1 MRSLNRVPVVAAL
14 VAAVGAVP
22 AAVAAQ
28 RAPRDSVEP
37 GAELAISLVTVGPGA
52 EIWERFG
59 HNAILVRDTVRGT
72 GTMYNYGIF
81 DFQSEDFLLR
91 FIQGRMLYRVEGFP
105 PDLSLY
111 TGDNRSVWIQDLN
124 FTPAQRNELRGF
136 LEWNDL
142 PENRNYRYDYYR
154 DNCSTRVR
162 DALDNVLR
170 GQIQSQTDRFAAGT
184 TYRFHTQRLTTNDV
198 PIYTGLLIALG
209 LPVDRSLTLWEEM
222 FLPTSLQQ
230 HLREVT
236 VTGPDGNA
244 QPFVTAER
252 TVYEST
258 AVPPAEVPPSWGLR
272 YLLVGIILAVVLLW
286 LGIKAPQSRIA
297 YVAFSGA
304 GTLWALVV
312 GILGTVLLGLW
323 VVTDHAAA
331 YWNENLFMFNPLALA
346 LAVTLPP
353 AALGSAGSK
362 PLARRFALA
371 TALLAAFGFVLQPLP
386 WFDQINGQLY
396 ALVVLPHIAVA
407 IGVYRVAAAEPD
419 RDGDDADVAL
429 QEQPAW
435 K

>member
-1 MRSLNRVPVVAAL
+1 MRLLCPIPVVAAL
-14 VAAVGAVP
+14 LAAVGAVP
-22 AAVAAQ
+22 AAVATQ
-28 RAPRDSVEP
+28 RAPRDSVEL

-52 EIWERFG
+52 EVWELFG
-59 HNAILVRDTVRGT
+59 HNAIWVQDTVSGT

-81 DFQSEDFLLR
+81 DFQSESFLLR
-91 FIQGRMLYRVEGFP
+91 FIQGRMLYRVQGFP
-105 PDLSLY
+105 PDLSPY
-111 TGDNRSVWIQDLN
+111 TRANRSVWIQDLN
-124 FTPAQRNELRGF
+124 LTPSQRNELRDF

-162 DALDNVLR
+162 DALDLVLR

-184 TYRFHTQRLTTNDV
+184 TYRFHTQRLSTNEV
-198 PIYTGLLIALG
+198 PVYTGLLIALG

-236 VTGPDGNA
+236 VVGPDGSA
-244 QPFVTAER
+244 HPLVTAER
-252 TVYEST
+252 TMYEST
-258 AVPPAEVPPSWGLR
+258 APPPAEVPPAWGLR
-272 YLLVGIILAVVLLW
+272 YLLVGILLAAVLLW
-286 LGIKAPQSRIA
+286 LGIKAPKSRIA

-323 VVTDHAAA
+323 VVTDHTAA
-331 YWNENLFMFNPLALA
+331 YWNENLFIFNPLALV
-346 LAVTLPP
+346 LGVTLPL
-353 AALGSAGSK
+353 AAFGSAGSK

-371 TALLAAFGFVLQPLP
+371 TALFAVFGFVLQPLP
-386 WFDQINGQLY
+386 WLDQINGQLY

-407 IGVYRVAAAEPD
+407 IGVYRVAPAEPD
-419 RDGDDADVAL
+419 RDGDDADVEL
-429 QEQPAW
+429 QERPAW
-435 K
+435 R